1 MLLWWNWQTHCT
13 QNATPSGLSV
23 RVRQGALKKYKM
35 KEVVHIL
42 KESFLSDKYLVSDEG
57 FVLSQK
63 GEPLKPSKNSHGYY
77 IVTICVDG
85 KPISVAVHTLV
96 ARAFCDGYSPELQ
109 VNHIDGN
116 KENNRADNLEWVTAK
131 ENIEHSAHALGNYCG
146 KNNGLARSI
155 FGINK
160 KDDSILQFDCIMDA
174 ARYFVP
180 EGNYIEQRHIQNG
193 IWRALKGV
201 RKSYQGYVWHYL
213 DGQGEEADKTSKEI
227 G

>member
-1 MLLWWNWQTHCT
+1 
-13 QNATPSGLSV
+13 
-23 RVRQGALKKYKM
+23 M
-35 KEVVHIL
+35 KEAVRIL

-63 GEPLKPSKNSHGYY
+63 GKPLKPSKSPNGYY
-77 IVTICVDG
+77 VATICVDG

-116 KENNRADNLEWVTAK
+116 KENNRANNLEWVTAG
-131 ENIEHSAHALGNYCG
+131 ENMKHSAHVLGNYCG

-155 FGINK
+155 FGVGK
-160 KDDSILQFDCIMDA
+160 KDGSILRFDCIMDA
-174 ARYFVP
+174 ARYFAP
-180 EGNYIEQRHIQNG
+180 NEGRVKQKYVQQG

-201 RKSYQGYVWHYL
+201 RKSYQGYVWYYC
-213 DGQGEEADKTSKEI
+213 EEQK
-227 G
+227 